1 MKRQAPH
8 ASEHAR
14 RYVHRGKREPSDQPL
29 DKQTDL
35 QETSDLRDQ
44 MDDADM
50 NEHRGAEAPPLA
62 IGRARPD
69 AAAPIDERAW
79 VAEDATTRKKQDEDD
94 EVGDDDGG
102 GDERPLGSR
111 LHGSIERLASF
122 GRLRNRVLDED
133 QSVDD
138 GLPEF
143 QPLLRR
149 HASQHETKDHRH
161 EDEDG
166 DHVS

>member
-14 RYVHRGKREPSDQPL
+14 RNVDHGKREPSDQPL

-35 QETSDLRDQ
+35 HETSDLRDQ
-44 MDDADM
+44 MDDADV
-50 NEHRGAEAPPLA
+50 NEHRGAEAPPLV

-79 VAEDATTRKKQDEDD
+79 VAEAAATRKKQDEDH

-102 GDERPLGSR
+102 SDERPFGSR

-122 GRLRNRVLDED
+122 RRLRNRVLDED

-149 HASQHETKDHRH
+149 HASQHETEDHRH
-161 EDEDG
+161 EDEYG